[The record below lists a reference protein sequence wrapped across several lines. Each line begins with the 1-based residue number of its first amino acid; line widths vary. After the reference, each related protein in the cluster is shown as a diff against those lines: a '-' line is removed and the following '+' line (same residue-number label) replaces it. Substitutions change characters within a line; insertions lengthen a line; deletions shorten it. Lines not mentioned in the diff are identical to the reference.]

1 VNDNPAQQLSSGV
14 SFEPASL
21 EEMTPQEALEAVL
34 LQAAAMSASDLYI
47 LAEGEAT
54 RIAVRWLG
62 TVKTLTR
69 VSKAHGGA
77 FVRSLKANAG
87 MDITET
93 RRPLDGRYI
102 QRVGDR
108 RIDLRINCVPTLFGE
123 DLTCRLL
130 DCTGQMLEIDQLGMA
145 HYDRSSLMA
154 MLNSPSGLI
163 LVSGPTGSGKT
174 TTLYACLRHLNDGSR
189 KINTLEDPIEYA
201 LDGVCQSQINPKLG
215 VTFSKLLP
223 HILRQS
229 PDVIMIGEI
238 RDQETARTAVRAAN
252 SGDLV
257 IATLH
262 APVAAGAVQAML
274 ALHVHPYFLATC
286 LLGIVAQRLIRVL
299 NPATRIA
306 YDISES
312 PETFAEIR
320 SLLGPDEGKT
330 IYGPDPT
337 DADSQNGYN
346 ARTGVFEVMP
356 MSGAMRKLIAE
367 SKPAR
372 EVQQVAIEHGMI
384 EFHRSALLKVAQGV
398 TSTEEMLRAVPTEYL
413 GLED

>member
-1 VNDNPAQQLSSGV
+1 MV
-14 SFEPASL
+14 
-21 EEMTPQEALEAVL
+21 
-34 LQAAAMSASDLYI
+34 
-47 LAEGEAT
+47 
-54 RIAVRWLG
+54 
-62 TVKTLTR
+62 
-69 VSKAHGGA
+69 
-77 FVRSLKANAG
+77 
-87 MDITET
+87 
-93 RRPLDGRYI
+93 
-102 QRVGDR
+102 
-108 RIDLRINCVPTLFGE
+108 
-123 DLTCRLL
+123 
-130 DCTGQMLEIDQLGMA
+130 
-145 HYDRSSLMA
+145 
-154 MLNSPSGLI
+154 
-163 LVSGPTGSGKT
+163 
-174 TTLYACLRHLNDGSR
+174 
-189 KINTLEDPIEYA
+189 
-201 LDGVCQSQINPKLG
+201 
-215 VTFSKLLP
+215 
-223 HILRQS
+223 
-229 PDVIMIGEI
+229 GEI

-262 APVAAGAVQAML
+262 APVAAGAVQALL